1 MAEQLSAKDRVK
13 KEMLDLDEKIFK
25 LENFLGKVQS
35 NNAPNHEKL
44 LNSLSGEQKKLLKK
58 KTLKLRKLKNPKFQM
73 KKYWRTSRK
82 NLMM

>member
-35 NNAPNHEKL
+35 NNAPNHKKL
-44 LNSLSGEQKKLLKK
+44 LNSLSGEQKRLLKK
-58 KTLKLRKLKNPKFQM
+58 QLKVMKTYSHILSKRLKI
-73 KKYWRTSRK
+73 WTDE
-82 NLMM
+82 

>member
-13 KEMLDLDEKIFK
+13 NEMLDLDEKILK

-58 KTLKLRKLKNPKFQM
+58 QLKVMKTYSHILSKRLKI
-73 KKYWRTSRK
+73 WTDE
-82 NLMM
+82 

>member
-58 KTLKLRKLKNPKFQM
+58 QLKIMKTYSHILSKRLKI
-73 KKYWRTSRK
+73 WTDE
-82 NLMM
+82 